1 MQEVKRRLKLKDQA
15 LEAVKGEL
23 ERVKETKTT
32 EKVIE
37 KEIIPDDYQ
46 ATQDLNKQL
55 LGKNKDLSDELDSV
69 KRSLRLKEASYE
81 MLEQETSEALA
92 LKESIEH
99 LRADK
104 EKLENSVTNIFTLSN
119 LVSEFEDFFDELT
132 EKNLAGKPFGVVG
145 SGDRE
150 YGEFFCKSAH
160 DFVGAFEKAGAKKV
174 AETVEIENNAEEED
188 IEMLKTFVKS
198 VATTL
203 SDSVA

>member
-1 MQEVKRRLKLKDQA
+1 MKMALVKIVYASMTGNTEEISEILEEQFQEAGVEVEREDTYGD
-15 LEAVKGEL
+15 GEL
-23 ERVKETKTT
+23 
-32 EKVIE
+32 
-37 KEIIPDDYQ
+37 P
-46 ATQDLNKQL
+46 
-55 LGKNKDLSDELDSV
+55 
-69 KRSLRLKEASYE
+69 
-81 MLEQETSEALA
+81 
-92 LKESIEH
+92 
-99 LRADK
+99 
-104 EKLENSVTNIFTLSN
+104 F
-119 LVSEFEDFFDELT
+119 EFEDFFDELT
-132 EKNLAGKPFGVVG
+132 EKDLTGKPFGVVG

>member
-1 MQEVKRRLKLKDQA
+1 MKMALVKIVYASMTGNTEEISEILEEQFQEAGV
-15 LEAVKGEL
+15 EV
-23 ERVKETKTT
+23 ERE
-32 EKVIE
+32 EC
-37 KEIIPDDYQ
+37 
-46 ATQDLNKQL
+46 
-55 LGKNKDLSDELDSV
+55 
-69 KRSLRLKEASYE
+69 
-81 MLEQETSEALA
+81 SEV
-92 LKESIEH
+92 
-99 LRADK
+99 D
-104 EKLENSVTNIFTLSN
+104 V
-119 LVSEFEDFFDELT
+119 DFFDELT
-132 EKNLAGKPFGVVG
+132 EKDLAGKPFGVVG

>member
-1 MQEVKRRLKLKDQA
+1 DVDFFDDA
-15 LEAVKGEL
+15 DACIIATYTYGDGEL
-23 ERVKETKTT
+23 
-32 EKVIE
+32 
-37 KEIIPDDYQ
+37 P
-46 ATQDLNKQL
+46 
-55 LGKNKDLSDELDSV
+55 
-69 KRSLRLKEASYE
+69 
-81 MLEQETSEALA
+81 
-92 LKESIEH
+92 
-99 LRADK
+99 
-104 EKLENSVTNIFTLSN
+104 F
-119 LVSEFEDFFDELT
+119 EFEDFFDELT
-132 EKNLAGKPFGVVG
+132 EKDLAGKPFGVVG

>member
-1 MQEVKRRLKLKDQA
+1 MKMALVKIVYASMTGNTEEISEILEEQFQEAGVEVEREECSEVDVDFFDDA
-15 LEAVKGEL
+15 DASIIATYTYGDGEL
-23 ERVKETKTT
+23 
-32 EKVIE
+32 
-37 KEIIPDDYQ
+37 P
-46 ATQDLNKQL
+46 
-55 LGKNKDLSDELDSV
+55 
-69 KRSLRLKEASYE
+69 
-81 MLEQETSEALA
+81 
-92 LKESIEH
+92 
-99 LRADK
+99 
-104 EKLENSVTNIFTLSN
+104 F
-119 LVSEFEDFFDELT
+119 EFEDFFDELT
-132 EKNLAGKPFGVVG
+132 EKDLTGKPFGVVG

>member
-1 MQEVKRRLKLKDQA
+1 MHLNALKYLGKRKEMNEEALVKIVYASMTGNTEEISEILEEQFQEAGVEVEREECSEVDVDFFDDA
-15 LEAVKGEL
+15 DACIIATYTYGDGEL
-23 ERVKETKTT
+23 
-32 EKVIE
+32 
-37 KEIIPDDYQ
+37 P
-46 ATQDLNKQL
+46 
-55 LGKNKDLSDELDSV
+55 
-69 KRSLRLKEASYE
+69 
-81 MLEQETSEALA
+81 
-92 LKESIEH
+92 
-99 LRADK
+99 
-104 EKLENSVTNIFTLSN
+104 F
-119 LVSEFEDFFDELT
+119 EFEDFFDELT

-188 IEMLKTFVKS
+188 IELLKTFVKS